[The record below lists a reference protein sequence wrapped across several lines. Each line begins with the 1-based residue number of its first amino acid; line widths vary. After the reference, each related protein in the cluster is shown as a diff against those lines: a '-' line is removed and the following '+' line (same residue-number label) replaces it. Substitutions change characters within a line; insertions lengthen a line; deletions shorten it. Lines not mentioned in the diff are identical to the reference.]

1 LAKLKIEWGRQVSKL
16 KIPHLILAIA
26 ILVANCVF
34 AVSEADAATYT
45 VSQNSGL
52 LTRMCG
58 QNITG
63 CVWCV
68 NSSGHCYRV
77 TGCSSGTC
85 TIERFIAPKG
95 GVNGG
100 TVKPDKP
107 VQAPPPPKS
116 SGPTNA
122 APIVNGKPVQTQ
134 PPSSGKAGPTS
145 PIDVRPIGAAPG
157 GGGGRLK

>member
-1 LAKLKIEWGRQVSKL
+1 MRKL
-16 KIPHLILAIA
+16 KIPLWILAVA
-26 ILVANCVF
+26 ILVANSVF
-34 AVSEADAATYT
+34 AVSEAHAASYT

-58 QNITG
+58 QYIIG

-77 TGCSSGTC
+77 TGCSNGTC
-85 TIERFIAPKG
+85 TVERFIAPEG

-107 VQAPPPPKS
+107 VQAPPPPK
-116 SGPTNA
+116 GGNPTNA
-122 APIVNGKPVQTQ
+122 TPIVTGKPVQA
-134 PPSSGKAGPTS
+134 PPPPKANNPVILERGSGG
-145 PIDVRPIGAAPG
+145 GGGGG
-157 GGGGRLK
+157 GGGGRH